1 MWDHSGALIHSFEE
15 GGHSKGV
22 SDVAW
27 SPDSTLLAS
36 ASDDCSVIVWSMET
50 VRDPWAAPS

>member
-1 MWDHSGALIHSFEE
+1 MKVWDHSGALIHSFEE

-36 ASDDCSVIVWSMET
+36 ASDDCSVIVWSMEA
-50 VRDPWAAPS
+50 VRDP